1 MYCTPPASTE
11 DPRLQEVTATGIMGM
26 SGQFLVTAAGSDLQ
40 SDHSLGSES
49 RAGVVDS
56 GSCRCS
62 PRGEPIQRGL
72 PHPLLSFLPIQG
84 HWTCWSAAA
93 SGGPPLLPLSLPRLC
108 LAYARAQPGPWAGS
122 SGGGTAPGGRP
133 GLHVS
138 APPPPTSS
146 HGGPKE
152 ARSASCLP
160 WRPRDQAPWAVSDET
175 SRRITAEGAGWEAGG

>member
-1 MYCTPPASTE
+1 MVSFLSQLQTRTFKVTIHWGRKVGQGWWTVAPA
-11 DPRLQEVTATGIMGM
+11 
-26 SGQFLVTAAGSDLQ
+26 AAAPG
-40 SDHSLGSES
+40 ES
-49 RAGVVDS
+49 
-56 GSCRCS
+56 
-62 PRGEPIQRGL
+62 PFRGGL

-93 SGGPPLLPLSLPRLC
+93 SGGPPLLPVSLPRLC

-152 ARSASCLP
+152 ARRASCLP